1 MSKTIIIGT
10 RSSKLSLAYANKVK
24 NLILKSKK
32 HEKKIEI
39 KKLGQLV
46 IYLKI
51 KKCQILEEKFFCKEI
66 EDQLNAERLILL
78 YTLLKTWKLLNEE
91 NLL

>member
-32 HEKKIEI
+32 HEKKKIEI
-39 KKLGQLV
+39 KKIRTTGDLF
-46 IYLKI
+46 KD
-51 KKCQILEEKFFCKEI
+51 KKMSDIGGKNFFC
-66 EDQLNAERLILL
+66 
-78 YTLLKTWKLLNEE
+78 
-91 NLL
+91 